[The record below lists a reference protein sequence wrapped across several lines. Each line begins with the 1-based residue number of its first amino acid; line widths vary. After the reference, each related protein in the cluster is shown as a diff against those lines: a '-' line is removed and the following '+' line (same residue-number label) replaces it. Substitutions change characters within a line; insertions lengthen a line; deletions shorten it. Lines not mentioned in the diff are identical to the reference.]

1 MKNNPLKITLYLIFL
16 FYASLYSQETQ
27 PVKETVPEKMTTE
40 PKNENP
46 NPTSSNSI
54 AEENFFKLEEK
65 IVVTAS
71 RSKENIRKAPASVVV
86 VSEEDIKNRGYTSID
101 EILYDLPGFDVVFPD
116 GSFYIT
122 AYQRG
127 YRTPYTNRTLI
138 MIDGKIDNSLY
149 FQTADISRQYS
160 ISNIKRVEILYGP
173 ASVVYGPNAFQGV
186 INIITKN
193 PKENKE
199 ENSPSGK
206 LILQHGS
213 FSTTAADGNVSF
225 RSGDFSFSATAKALN
240 SKGPDLSNRGGYL
253 SNYWSGNSDAWGPIL
268 QQGDAG
274 KKFGSYSDPARDYSA
289 NIMASIANLK
299 MGIMHWTAQEGYG
312 TYWPNDRVQNGALW
326 SKASTMYYI
335 ENDVQLTKSIR
346 SYSLISYRENP
357 LYGNFAQAVP
367 DNRNSRYSNVN
378 YTRWVTQNS
387 SQLMNQNFEIKI
399 SDSLQLLL
407 GVKYESKRLT
417 KFYDVPGY
425 TITSYSSATIP
436 SGYRGTIH
444 STEPF
449 YLRPPP
455 PADKMPENNLISTTD
470 YGGFAQGKLTIS
482 KFIFSPGIRY
492 DENSIYGHSVNPR
505 ISNIYLLN
513 ESTTLK
519 LLYGEAFNEPP
530 QYQLYGGFA
539 GRQTNISL
547 KPEKVRSTEFIFM
560 KEGRSTLQEV
570 SIYYQ
575 RYENVI
581 KEEAENAGR
590 RRIYGGEYKLNFHMK
605 NFLDINIPIKSYLNY
620 TFTEA
625 LSQIHY
631 DRNSKKWRTGT
642 SIVGDNEVY
651 FPKASVDLLPRQ
663 EEYTTLG
670 DIARHKLN
678 LGTNIPI
685 LHNLFIDLRTQYV
698 GKRTLYLSNPLRW
711 QGKTV
716 DPYVLFHLNISW
728 EFFKA
733 MTLALKVNN
742 LFNEGI
748 THPGVDVA
756 NAGDNYYARSQ
767 GFRPSLHPQ
776 PGRSFLVMFT
786 YTF

>member
-1 MKNNPLKITLYLIFL
+1 MKRITFTISFYLVSFFCCPLI
-16 FYASLYSQETQ
+16 SQEVE
-27 PVKETVPEKMTTE
+27 PVVKDTNPEPVLSKTKE
-40 PKNENP
+40 ENP
-46 NPTSSNSI
+46 NTTPSTSI

-101 EILYDLPGFDVVFPD
+101 EILYDLPGFDVIFPD

-149 FQTADISRQYS
+149 FQTADISRQYP
-160 ISNIKRVEILYGP
+160 ISNIKRVEVLYGP

-193 PKENKE
+193 PKDNKE

-206 LILQHGS
+206 LILQYGS
-213 FSTTAADGNVSF
+213 FSTMAADGSVSF
-225 RSGDFSFSATAKALN
+225 KSGDFSFSATAKALN
-240 SKGPDLSNRGGYL
+240 SRGPDLSNRGGYL
-253 SNYWSGNSDAWGPIL
+253 SNYWIGNTDVWGPIL
-268 QQGDAG
+268 QHGDAG
-274 KKFGSYSDPARDYSA
+274 KRFGSYSDPARDYSA
-289 NIMASIANLK
+289 NVTASIGNLK
-299 MGIMHWTAQEGYG
+299 MGIMHWTLQEGYG
-312 TYWPNDRVQNGALW
+312 TYWPGDRVQNGALW

-335 ENDVQLTKSIR
+335 ENDVQLTKTIR

-357 LYGNFAQAVP
+357 LYGNFAQAVV
-367 DNRNSRYSNVN
+367 DNRDSRYSNVN

-387 SQLMNQNFEIKI
+387 SQLMNQNLEIKI
-399 SDSLQLLL
+399 SSSLELLL

-417 KFYDVPGY
+417 KFYDNPGY
-425 TITSYSSATIP
+425 TPTSYSSVPIP
-436 SGYRGTIH
+436 AGYRGSVH
-444 STEPF
+444 STESF

-455 PADKMPENNLISTTD
+455 PSDKMPENNLIGTTD
-470 YGGFAQGKLTIS
+470 YGGFAQGKLVIN

-513 ESTTLK
+513 DSTTLK

-560 KEGRSTLQEV
+560 KEGRNSLQEI

-590 RRIYGGEYKLNFHMK
+590 RRIYGGEYKLNFHIK

-651 FPKASVDLLPRQ
+651 LPKTTVDLLPRQ
-663 EEYTTLG
+663 EEYVTLG

-711 QGKTV
+711 EGKTL
-716 DPYVLFHLNISW
+716 DPYYLFHLHINW
-728 EFFKA
+728 EFF
-733 MTLALKVNN
+733 
-742 LFNEGI
+742 
-748 THPGVDVA
+748 
-756 NAGDNYYARSQ
+756 
-767 GFRPSLHPQ
+767 
-776 PGRSFLVMFT
+776 
-786 YTF
+786 